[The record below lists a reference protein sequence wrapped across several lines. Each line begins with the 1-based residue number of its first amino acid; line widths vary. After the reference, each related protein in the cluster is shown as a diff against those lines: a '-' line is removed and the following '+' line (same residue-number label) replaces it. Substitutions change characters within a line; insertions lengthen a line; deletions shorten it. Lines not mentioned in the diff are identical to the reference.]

1 MRKKFL
7 FATWSGG
14 GAVPPVLSIAR
25 ALRERGH
32 DVRVLSTCCSARS
45 RAARPPG
52 FLWSRW

>member
-1 MRKKFL
+1 MRKNFL

-32 DVRVLSTCCSARS
+32 GVRVLADRSLHEDVVAR
-45 RAARPPG
+45 R
-52 FLWSRW
+52 